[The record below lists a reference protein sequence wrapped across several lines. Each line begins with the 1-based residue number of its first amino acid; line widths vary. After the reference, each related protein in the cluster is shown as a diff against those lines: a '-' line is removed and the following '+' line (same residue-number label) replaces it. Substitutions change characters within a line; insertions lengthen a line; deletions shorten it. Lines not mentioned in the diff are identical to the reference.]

1 MLLSDWVARRKDEK
15 RLESVR
21 LRLGRLLT
29 LNGVAYPHLVEP
41 ESQHEGERGLFF
53 FIQRSSVPSLRI
65 IVHRETIGS
74 VKSRHDARCSL
85 VNCCPPFAEG
95 SPVARRSRPFHLRC
109 CQVNRSVAGL

>member
-1 MLLSDWVARRKDEK
+1 MLLSDWVVRRKDEK

-41 ESQHEGERGLFF
+41 EPQHEGERGLFF

-85 VNCCPPFAEG
+85 V
-95 SPVARRSRPFHLRC
+95 RRRVCHKLLPAVC
-109 CQVNRSVAGL
+109 